1 MIDLSGLWS
10 LALTN
15 ESDHRGMVTIP
26 GCLQAQGYGEAIA
39 LDTPF
44 VSALHDRHWYLRDEY
59 APSGDGE
66 VNIPF
71 LSAPPRH
78 FLGEAWY
85 SRMVDITEGERYVLS
100 IELAHW
106 KSRVWIDGEEKG
118 SDFSLCSA
126 HEIALGYIPAGAH
139 RLTVC
144 IDNSFCL
151 PYRPDAHAVSDA
163 LGATWNGM
171 AGAVLLLTEAELA
184 ERDGQR
190 RRYAREHPRVIEA
203 RDGMFFVDG
212 KQEYFRGTH
221 FGGEY
226 PITGIPDTG
235 PAYWDRI
242 MRIIGQ
248 WGLNFIRCHSFCPP
262 EAAFAAADRAGVF
275 IQVEAGMWNVF
286 NEGIPMLSV
295 LREESRRILRHF
307 GHHPSFVLF
316 SPSNEPSGLWYQVL
330 AAWVRETR
338 EYDDGLGYGGRRL
351 YTAQSGWFYDK
362 SPSKITREETDY
374 LYFHRSAYGPILG
387 GNIRNH
393 EGWKGKDYR
402 PSLEGATLPVIA
414 HEMGQWCAYPDFSV
428 IDKFTGYLQP
438 SNYRAFKASAE
449 RAQLLK
455 YNSQF
460 AHNSGKQQVRL
471 YKEELEANF
480 RTPHI
485 YGFELLDLHDYLGQG
500 TATVGVLDAFWDE
513 KGYVSPEEWRRFCA
527 PTVLLARL
535 AGYVYTNRERITVP
549 IEICHFGDEPL
560 HGAHLH
566 WSLECDGV
574 VLDSATLPCPPIP
587 LGKNIRVAE
596 VKLDLSLVKQTSE
609 CTFTVRVGAVVNEWP
624 LHVFVQQTSSFDDV
638 VYTKDW
644 REAKT
649 ALGGGK
655 AVLYTPRL
663 DELDYDCPPAS
674 FLSVYWNG
682 QMGPTWRRQL
692 GMVIS
697 EEHPI
702 FKDFPTAAHGG
713 WQWEEILERGRGFHM
728 EGIEAANIVRL
739 IDDHNR
745 NLDRSLIFA
754 CRMLSGTLMVASCD
768 LEGSFAERPAAYTL
782 KQAIVKYLG
791 SGLFKSNTK
800 LDPCLI
806 ERRLHPN
813 QVMRCLHARVKGPCL
828 NSEALVDGNP
838 NTTAIIEGDA
848 YPLALDITVRE
859 TEAVGVIILQGQRD
873 RMHSGDVRQ
882 IRLEAICDGKTVLLG
897 EYTLRATVRE
907 QRLAFTRTRLSTL
920 RLTVLDGFKEEME
933 TVWEE
938 RYDGWHQVR
947 QRTKA
952 RSEIAVLNLI
962 VTEPIEGRDE
972 CYWLERV
979 KAASRDLEE

>member
-1 MIDLSGLWS
+1 MIDLSGQWS
-10 LALTN
+10 LALGN
-15 ESDHRGMVTIP
+15 ESDHQGMVTIP
-26 GCLQAQGYGEAIA
+26 GCLQAQGYGDVIA

-44 VSALHDRHWYLRDEY
+44 VSALHDRRWYLRDEY
-59 APSGDGE
+59 APSADGE
-66 VNIPF
+66 VNTPF

-85 SRMVDITEGERYVLS
+85 SRMVEIAEGARYVLS

-106 KSRVWIDGEEKG
+106 KSRVWIDGAEKG

-126 HEIALGYIPAGAH
+126 HEIELGYIPAGTH
-139 RLTVC
+139 RVTVC
-144 IDNSFCL
+144 IDNSFSL
-151 PYRPDAHAVSDA
+151 PYRPDAHAVSDS

-171 AGAVLLLTEAELA
+171 AGEVILLTEAELA
-184 ERDGQR
+184 LRNAER
-190 RRYAREHPRVIEA
+190 RRYAADHPRRIEA
-203 RDGMFFVDG
+203 RDGMFLVDG
-212 KQEYFRGTH
+212 KGEYFRGTH
-221 FGGEY
+221 FGGDY

-242 MRIIGQ
+242 MRIIGE
-248 WGLNFIRCHSFCPP
+248 WGLNFIRCHSYCPP
-262 EAAFAAADRAGVF
+262 EAAFAAADRAGVY

-286 NEGIPMLSV
+286 NEGIPMLSI
-295 LREESRRILRHF
+295 LREESRRILRQF

-316 SPSNEPSGLWYQVL
+316 SPSNEPSGAWYQML
-330 AAWVRETR
+330 AEWVQETR
-338 EYDDGLGYGGRRL
+338 EYDEGLGYGGRRL

-362 SPSKITREETDY
+362 SPSKITAEETDY
-374 LYFHRSAYGPILG
+374 LYFHRSAHGPIRG

-393 EGWKGKDYR
+393 EGWKGKDYG

-414 HEMGQWCAYPDFSV
+414 HEVGQWCAYPDFSV

-438 SNYRAFKASAE
+438 SNYKAFRASAE
-449 RAQLLK
+449 RADLLK
-455 YNSQF
+455 HNREF
-460 AHNSGKQQVRL
+460 AQHSGKQQVRL

-513 KGYVSPEEWRRFCA
+513 KGYVTPDEWRRFCA
-527 PTVLLARL
+527 PTVILARL

-549 IEICHFGDEPL
+549 IEICHFGGGPL
-560 HGAHLH
+560 EDQILH
-566 WSLECDGV
+566 WSLDCDGV
-574 VLDSATLPCPPIP
+574 LLDSSTVKCPPIP
-587 LGKNIRVAE
+587 IGKNINLAE
-596 VKLDLSLVKQTSE
+596 VTLDLSRVEKTSE
-609 CTFTVRVGAVVNEWP
+609 CTFTVRVVEVVNEWP
-624 LHVFVQQTSSFDDV
+624 LHVFVQRLPHSDVV

-644 REAKT
+644 SEAKA
-649 ALGGGK
+649 ALGDGRT
-655 AVLYTPRL
+655 VLYTPRM

-682 QMGPTWRRQL
+682 QMGPAWRRQL

-713 WQWEEILERGRGFHM
+713 WQWEEILERARGFNM
-728 EGIEAANIVRL
+728 EGIEATNIVRL

-745 NLDRSLIFA
+745 NFDCSLMFA
-754 CRMLSGTLMVASCD
+754 CRMLAGNLMVFSAD

-782 KQAIVKYLG
+782 KQALLKYLG
-791 SGLFKSNTK
+791 SGLFRPERE
-800 LDPCLI
+800 LDPGLI

-813 QVMRCLHARVKGPCL
+813 QVMRRLQARVTGPCL
-828 NSEALVDGNP
+828 NGEALVDGNP

-859 TEAVGVIILQGQRD
+859 TEAVGVVILQGQRD
-873 RMHSGDVRQ
+873 RLHSGDVRRV
-882 IRLEAICDGKTVLLG
+882 RLEAIHDGSAVLLG
-897 EYTLRATVRE
+897 EYTLRSTIKE
-907 QRLAFTRTRLSTL
+907 QRLTFKKRRVSTL

-947 QRTKA
+947 EKTRA
-952 RSEIAVLNLI
+952 RAEIAVLNLL
-962 VTEPIEGRDE
+962 VSEPIEGRDA

-979 KAASRDLEE
+979 KPASRDLDE